1 MRSKKQLRFITVLM
15 SLCLALIGL
24 FLGIWINS
32 SYQTEQRNLNK
43 ALNVLYNELTQEQFM
58 EYITGELSRYVLQ
71 QQLSSGMLSLD
82 QISALQHNQPARA
95 PHLLSPHISS
105 TDTRHQHGQEQQISG
120 LESPT
125 NVQYYNS
132 IDEAPDSIKQLLVNQ
147 IKSISSTQEGLTII
161 THKDSAASLEQKDSN
176 NIPQTSVQ
184 NHGTISRSPDKVP
197 NLDNIMQEVMGMIN
211 GVNVIKSV
219 DTAKLFQ
226 RFGQQVTQRYKG
238 LKTAKIRHHNDDF
251 VMDNERSVAS
261 LLGME
266 VYVYNYKAYLWSG
279 LYMQLILSLVLF
291 LICALTFYFS
301 YRTMVQ
307 QQLLTIQKNDFISNT
322 AHELKTPITTSLLAL
337 EAFNH
342 FDIKDHIG
350 QTKEYIGIAQ
360 SELKRLEYFVLNIL
374 NQLSLD
380 QGTIQFQKA
389 EFPLELL
396 LQHVLTRYQA
406 TITIQRKQL
415 EINGL
420 IPTGVIYGDQT
431 HLERGIGNVL
441 DNAIKYG
448 HYHIVVTVCV
458 QGDSLIITI
467 EDDGEGIAPK
477 ETKKVFEKFYRVHSD
492 KGHIVKGH
500 GLGLAYTQY
509 VLKVHSGSVNIDRSA
524 MGGAKFII
532 SIPMK

>member
-82 QISALQHNQPARA
+82 QISALQRSQIATA
-95 PHLLSPHISS
+95 PNLLSAHITPIDSRHRHIS
-105 TDTRHQHGQEQQISG
+105 EQRDSG
-120 LESPT
+120 TESPSG
-125 NVQYYNS
+125 VLYYNS
-132 IDEAPDSIKQLLVNQ
+132 IDEAPDSIKQLLVSQ

-161 THKDSAASLEQKDSN
+161 ADNDSAASVLQKSGVSM
-176 NIPQTSVQ
+176 PQASKNRNTT
-184 NHGTISRSPDKVP
+184 GRAPDKAT
-197 NLDNIMQEVMGMIN
+197 NLNNIMQEVMGMIN
-211 GVNVIKSV
+211 GVNMIKSV
-219 DTAKLFQ
+219 DTTKLLD
-226 RFGQQVTQRYKG
+226 RFSQQVSLRYEG
-238 LKTAKIRHHNDDF
+238 LKTAKTRHFNDDF

-291 LICALTFYFS
+291 LICTLTFYFS

-380 QGTIQFQKA
+380 QGTIQFQKVV
-389 EFPLELL
+389 FPLELL
-396 LQHVLTRYQA
+396 LQHVLARYEA
-406 TITIQRKQL
+406 TIAIQRKQL
-415 EINGL
+415 EISGL
-420 IPTGVIYGDQT
+420 IPTGVLFGDQA
-431 HLERGIGNVL
+431 HLERAIGNVL

-448 HYHIVVTVCV
+448 HYHIVVAARV
-458 QGDSLIITI
+458 QDDSLIITI

-477 ETKKVFEKFYRVHSD
+477 ETKKVFEKFYRVHSE

-509 VLKVHSGSVNIDRSA
+509 VLKVHNGSVSIDRSA
-524 MGGAKFII
+524 MGGAKFMI